1 MTPTH
6 PNNPSESYYFSNLHT
21 SYLAKIN
28 ETSSLETT
36 FVSTT

>member
-1 MTPTH
+1 MTTH
-6 PNNPSESYYFSNLHT
+6 LNNPSESYYFSNLHT
-21 SYLAKIN
+21 PYLAKIN